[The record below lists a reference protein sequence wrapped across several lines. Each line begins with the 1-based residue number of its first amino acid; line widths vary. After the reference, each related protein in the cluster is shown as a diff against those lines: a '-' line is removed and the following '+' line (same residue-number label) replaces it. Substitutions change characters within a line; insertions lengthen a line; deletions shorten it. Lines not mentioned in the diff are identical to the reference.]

1 MVALGLGL
9 GLEQGLELLEVGLEL
24 DRADLRR
31 SADVT
36 AVSGIR

>member
-24 DRADLRR
+24 DPADQVGPLLDREQI
-31 SADVT
+31 
-36 AVSGIR
+36 G